1 MEDERLDQTLRQQ
14 DGDALAREGAR
25 DAKTV
30 AQDGN
35 GNHLVLRHFREEL
48 VIRGLL
54 VSSTRRVPWSVIG
67 VTRVIT
73 GRVCRVRRP
82 PRALGLEPH
91 PTRSSTRIDANAH
104 ASTAKHIPVRRALG
118 CWPSPSSYPWT
129 ISVVDKTRV
138 KVSLCARPRRSRAPM
153 DTRQTTSSSP
163 PRTTPRRP
171 RARNPRK
178 KYTSNTPP
186 HHRPHRP
193 APRARE
199 SPNAS
204 TSAIAI
210 GFASRTRHHRH
221 PRPSSRT
228 LDFFLPPAIAL
239 AALAAFDSG
248 AFGGILDRLRC
259 RACTRERAR
268 ATRGAIHASML
279 RSDIRIGATRMWN
292 THRPI
297 ATPGGGVFD
306 VYFLLGRVCAY
317 SSMRSRYVLVLC
329 VHVYVYY
336 AW

>member
-54 VSSTRRVPWSVIG
+54 LSSTTRVPWSVIG

-73 GRVCRVRRP
+73 GRVCRARRP

-138 KVSLCARPRRSRAPM
+138 KVSLCARPRRSRASM

-163 PRTTPRRP
+163 
-171 RARNPRK
+171 
-178 KYTSNTPP
+178 
-186 HHRPHRP
+186 
-193 APRARE
+193 
-199 SPNAS
+199 
-204 TSAIAI
+204 
-210 GFASRTRHHRH
+210 SRTSRDRAV
-221 PRPSSRT
+221 PR
-228 LDFFLPPAIAL
+228 
-239 AALAAFDSG
+239 
-248 AFGGILDRLRC
+248 
-259 RACTRERAR
+259 
-268 ATRGAIHASML
+268 
-279 RSDIRIGATRMWN
+279 
-292 THRPI
+292 
-297 ATPGGGVFD
+297 
-306 VYFLLGRVCAY
+306 
-317 SSMRSRYVLVLC
+317 
-329 VHVYVYY
+329 
-336 AW
+336 